1 VPDPVSGV
9 DISIL
14 KRLFT
19 SNKTS
24 SIAFNIFKEREK
36 DSKETKIE
44 RLEDLI
50 RNEGGNPSRVDIVS
64 LLKGLQEAKCGRF
77 IVGRRGSPSRFEWS
91 VSLRSVG
98 LAATSGSDE
107 VSQIDEDADEQDG
120 DDEFA
125 DDGDDSSI
133 THAFVLRPDYRV
145 KLTLPVDMTSREAK
159 RLADFLRT
167 LPFDDSDGLETY

>member
-1 VPDPVSGV
+1 MPDPVPEV

-14 KRLFT
+14 KRLFV
-19 SNKTS
+19 SNKAS
-24 SIAFNIFKEREK
+24 SIAFRIFKERDK
-36 DSKETKIE
+36 DSKETKLE

-50 RNEGGNPSRVDIVS
+50 RSEGGNPSRVDIVS
-64 LLKGLQEAKCGRF
+64 LLKGLQEANCGRF

-107 VSQIDEDADEQDG
+107 VNEMDEDADERDG
-120 DDEFA
+120 DDELA
-125 DDGDDSSI
+125 DDSDESSI
-133 THAFVLRPDYRV
+133 THTFVLRPEYRV

-159 RLADFLRT
+159 RLSDFLRT
-167 LPFDDSDGLETY
+167 LPFDDFDDLET

>member
-1 VPDPVSGV
+1 MPDSVPEV
-9 DISIL
+9 DIPIL
-14 KRLFT
+14 KRLFV
-19 SNKTS
+19 SNKS
-24 SIAFNIFKEREK
+24 FSIAFRIFKEREK
-36 DSKETKIE
+36 DSKETKLE

-50 RNEGGNPSRVDIVS
+50 RSEGGNPSRVDIVS
-64 LLKGLQEAKCGRF
+64 LLKGLQEANCGRF

-107 VSQIDEDADEQDG
+107 VNQMDEDADERDG

-125 DDGDDSSI
+125 DDCDETSI
-133 THAFVLRPDYRV
+133 THTFVLRPEYRV

-159 RLADFLRT
+159 RLSDFLRT
-167 LPFDDSDGLETY
+167 LPFNDFDDLET